1 MSLDLSLYLV
11 TDPALCA
18 ERGLEATV
26 MAAVRGGVSVVQL
39 RDKHAS
45 DEEMIAQAIRLKAL
59 LDEYEVP
66 LIIND
71 RIEVALAS
79 GADGLHIGQS
89 DGDPVE
95 ARRRLGEDAL
105 IGLSVQTLEQLKAV
119 DVERIDY
126 LGLGPVYATAT
137 KPDHAAP
144 LGIEGLTQLV
154 RSSPLPT
161 VAIGG
166 ISLTNAGDVMSSGTD
181 GLAVVSALCSAE
193 DPAAAAQQFLAQYP
207 F

>member
-11 TDPALCA
+11 TDPALCE

-126 LGLGPVYATAT
+126 LGLGPVHATPT

-166 ISLTNAGDVMSSGTD
+166 ISLANAGEVMTSGTD

>member
-18 ERGLEATV
+18 QRGLEATV

-126 LGLGPVYATAT
+126 LGLGPVYATPT

-166 ISLTNAGDVMSSGTD
+166 ISLANAGEVMTSGTD

>member
-126 LGLGPVYATAT
+126 LGLGPVYATPT

-144 LGIEGLTQLV
+144 LGIDGLTQLV

-166 ISLTNAGDVMSSGTD
+166 ISLANAGDVMTSGTD